1 MSSDTIKADLQ
12 PSLRGAQ
19 PRSRKLISVIGK
31 LPEEL
36 SSYIQS
42 PESQLQAVPIGLP
55 PVPQSS
61 VASSVIRQSVT
72 PIEIATRNA
81 TFKLQ
86 PKPVETATSI
96 PIPTK
101 SVAQKTAPPTLL
113 KRKTA
118 KLPTGYTDIHEHP
131 TYETDAIQKYV
142 TGETEYTKQLDDNT
156 KTTFKE
162 YIKYQDE
169 DEHENKYMLPL
180 SLYIPPTRKRFYS
193 SIYDTYQS
201 KFALPLVPKGHIDQD
216 ACAKMGQA
224 GTARAESFL
233 YQKFIREYLRQATP
247 YRGVLVYHGLGS
259 GKTCSAI
266 GAAESLFGVADK
278 KVIIMTPKSLRS
290 NFVNE
295 IMFCGFRHYQLRN
308 YWTSIPMPPKV
319 INKKPNALHS
329 IYKLYALS
337 VLSLSKSFV
346 DRIML
351 RPDESSRRL
360 WIPDFTKTEEE
371 WNYNTLSPEEKSE
384 IQQQVQETI
393 NNRYTFINYN
403 GITPKELHTMIC
415 NPKKT
420 TIEYPTEESSIQITP
435 SSPEYIEI
443 EKHVREKYGNEWK
456 INIIENKIYITKE
469 EMPFDNAVIVIDEVH
484 NMTRLMR
491 GTIDAYMIER
501 PKTKRRTP
509 VEEVLPGKW
518 NPSKCKSVETE
529 VDAEKIRLDDE
540 YTQKKFDIQKKKSS
554 IYYKKAYSLYR
565 LLSQARNSKIIAL
578 SGTPLINFP
587 EELGILSNILGGYT
601 DCVEFKVN
609 LKDDAIVTRIKD
621 TVSKHPRVDM
631 VYIKEADND
640 AKAISVLIST
650 FPAGYINPTV
660 STTTTPTPTFDGVI
674 YENTPESNLTIIDIF
689 PILKEKIIL
698 QLQQL
703 GYDGKVTGTIIEK
716 EKYKSYPRL
725 PFDGDTFSKFFLNP
739 TTLEIENQQLLKKR
753 LTGIISYYKGSKE
766 EYMPSIKEDI
776 EVPCYMSD
784 YQLSKY
790 EQIRLMEIDDEDTKR
805 KLIKDPKDKF
815 YSIVEEINRREAS
828 PRYRFG
834 SRAVGN
840 FAFPKDIHR
849 PFPTEEE
856 DADIKNEIGE
866 LKDLVLAE
874 GVANPEEDDAA
885 EKIAEEEDASIDEP
899 DEEITTAEAPEATD
913 ATDAA
918 GTTPDTKE
926 KIKEK
931 QLRYKQ
937 NLSNALNTLEANKDT
952 YLNEE
957 SLPMY
962 SSKMAEL
969 IKRMNMSP
977 GSNLVYSQF
986 KSVEGIY
993 ILGLAMKAHGYDEIK
1008 ITGTET
1014 NPVFSPE
1021 TLASFQN
1028 PQKNKKR
1035 FISFTGDGSTKT
1047 REWSLAIFNG
1057 KYGVLPPGLQK
1068 PLIEF
1073 FKVNT
1078 ENEVNNL
1085 YGDICRTFCITS
1097 AGAEGL
1103 SLKAVRTV
1111 HILEPY
1117 WNSVR
1122 LEQVKGR
1129 AIRICSHSE
1138 LTNPEDRN
1146 VSIYTYIA
1154 AFTDEQ
1160 KKSDE
1165 KLAYSIR
1172 VDDNGLTSDQYIL
1185 DISKKKDVVNNQL
1198 LKIMKE
1204 VAVDCTTNAPDNGG
1218 IVCFE
1223 TSETPDVEGKS
1234 TDTYKTSTGMY
1245 MFHPNI
1251 DEDLKITTREIGIL
1265 SKQDVYMRQMSSVS
1279 GIQQSIGQFK
1289 ATIPLSTTQPSQ
1301 LAAAAAASTS
1311 KTTSDYTR
1319 TIKLSQISY
1328 KNKKYLLADKRDSGG
1343 IIKQM
1348 FDESDIKLKN
1358 PVGEISINPLTGKY
1372 QTPILFA

>member
-1 MSSDTIKADLQ
+1 MSSDTIKAALP

-19 PRSRKLISVIGK
+19 PRSRKQISVIGK

-36 SSYIQS
+36 SSYIPS
-42 PESQLQAVPIGLP
+42 PESQLQAVPVGLP
-55 PVPQSS
+55 PAPQSS
-61 VASSVIRQSVT
+61 VATSVIRQSVT

-81 TFKLQ
+81 TFKLN

-113 KRKTA
+113 KKKIA

-142 TGETEYTKQLDDNT
+142 TGDTEYTKQIDDNT
-156 KTTFKE
+156 KTKFKE

-169 DEHENKYMLPL
+169 DEHENKYVLPL

-193 SIYDTYQS
+193 SIYDTYQT
-201 KFALPLVPKGHIDQD
+201 KFALPLMPKGQIDQD

-224 GTARAESFL
+224 GTDRAESFL

-290 NFVNE
+290 NFINE
-295 IMFCGFRHYQLRN
+295 IMFCGFRHYQLKN

-319 INKKPNALHS
+319 INKKPNTLHS
-329 IYKLYALS
+329 IYKLYGLS
-337 VLSLSKSFV
+337 VLSLSKSFI

-360 WIPDFTKTEEE
+360 WIPDFTKTEKE
-371 WNYNTLSPEEKSE
+371 WNYDSLTPEEKSE
-384 IQQQVQETI
+384 IQLQVQETI

-403 GITPKELHTMIC
+403 GITPKELHRMIC
-415 NPKKT
+415 NPNKV
-420 TIEYPTEESSIQITP
+420 TIEYPTGEPSTQITT
-435 SSPEYIEI
+435 SSPEYVEI
-443 EKHVREKYGNEWK
+443 EKQVREKYGNEWK
-456 INIIENKIYITKE
+456 IDIIENKIYITKE
-469 EMPFDNAVIVIDEVH
+469 EMAFDNAVIVIDEIH
-484 NMTRLMR
+484 NLTRLMR
-491 GTIDAYMIER
+491 GTIDAYMVER
-501 PKTKRRTP
+501 PKAKRRTP

-518 NPSKCKSVETE
+518 NPSKCKAVKTKVE
-529 VDAEKIRLDDE
+529 AEGIRIEDE
-540 YTQKKFDIQKKKSS
+540 YIQKRLEQPTKKSS

-565 LLSQARNSKIIAL
+565 LLSQARNSKIIGL

-609 LKDDAIVTRIKD
+609 LKDEAVIRTIKD

-631 VYIKEADND
+631 VYIRDDKND
-640 AKAISVLIST
+640 STKISVLIST
-650 FPAGYINPTV
+650 FPAGYVNPNAATAA
-660 STTTTPTPTFDGVI
+660 TNNFDGVI
-674 YENTPESNLTIIDIF
+674 YENTPESNLTIMDIF
-689 PILKEKIIL
+689 PSLKEKISL
-698 QLQQL
+698 NLQQL
-703 GYDGKVTGTIIEK
+703 GYDGSIASTIIQQ

-725 PFDGDTFSKFFLNP
+725 PFDGDTFSRIFLNP
-739 TTLEIENQQLLKKR
+739 NTLEIENSQLLKKR

-784 YQLSKY
+784 YQLSVY
-790 EQIRLMEIDDEDTKR
+790 EKERLMEIDDEDKQR
-805 KLIKDPKDKF
+805 KSIKDLKDKF

-840 FAFPKDIHR
+840 FAFPKEIER
-849 PFPTEEE
+849 PFPENEN
-856 DADIKNEIGE
+856 DITNEVGQ
-866 LKDLVLAE
+866 LKDLTLAE
-874 GVANPEEDDAA
+874 AVINPEEDDAA
-885 EKIAEEEDASIDEP
+885 SKNAEEEDESIEEP
-899 DEEITTAEAPEATD
+899 DELEEEITKPEEKSAPETIETLD
-913 ATDAA
+913 
-918 GTTPDTKE
+918 
-926 KIKEK
+926 IKKVK
-931 QLRYKQ
+931 QLRYKN
-937 NLSNALNTLEANKDT
+937 NLSSALNKLEANKDK
-952 YLNEE
+952 YLNEDA
-957 SLPMY
+957 LAMY

-977 GSNLVYSQF
+977 GSSLIYSQF

-993 ILGLAMKAHGYDEIK
+993 ILGLAMQAQGYDEIK
-1008 ITGTET
+1008 IAGTET

-1057 KYGVLPPGLQK
+1057 KYGVLPPGLQT
-1068 PLIEF
+1068 PLIEI
-1073 FKVNT
+1073 FKAN
-1078 ENEVNNL
+1078 NINNL

-1129 AIRICSHSE
+1129 AIRICSHAE
-1138 LTNPEDRN
+1138 LPAEDRN
-1146 VSIYTYIA
+1146 VSIYTYVA

-1160 KKSDE
+1160 KKSDD
-1165 KLAYSIR
+1165 KLAYAIR
-1172 VDDNGLTSDQYIL
+1172 VDDEGLTSDQYIL
-1185 DISKKKDVVNNQL
+1185 DISKKKDKVNNQL

-1204 VAVDCTTNAPDNGG
+1204 VAVDCTINAADNGG

-1223 TSETPDVEGKS
+1223 TSETPTYTIATQTSDE
-1234 TDTYKTSTGMY
+1234 YKTPTGIY

-1251 DEDLKITTREIGIL
+1251 EDDLEITTREISEK
-1265 SKQDVYMRQMSSVS
+1265 SKQDTYMRKMASV
-1279 GIQQSIGQFK
+1279 GTIQQSLGQFK
-1289 ATIPLSTTQPSQ
+1289 ATIPLSTKQPGQ
-1301 LAAAAAASTS
+1301 LAAAATASTS
-1311 KTTSDYTR
+1311 DHTR
-1319 TIKLSQISY
+1319 TIKLSKISY
-1328 KNKKYLLADKRDSGG
+1328 KNKMYLLADKKDSGG

-1348 FDESDIKLKN
+1348 FEESDIRLKT
-1358 PVGEISINPLTGKY
+1358 PVGEISINPITGKF
-1372 QTPILFA
+1372 QSPILFE